1 MAEIKNSFLGAKM
14 NKDIDDRLLSPNEY
28 RNAVNLQVS
37 KTENSDVGSLQT
49 VYGNELLVD
58 FNELENLENLECIGY
73 FSDITN
79 NRAFIFLTDYEGV
92 GYNPDAN
99 NFIYMYSASSPVS
112 SINPQ
117 KLVEGAFLNFSK
129 LNQIIGVNFLEGLLF
144 WTDDRNQPR
153 KINVDRPLGY
163 YTAEEHISV
172 ATFAPYQSVEFWDES
187 VLAEGEY
194 ESTMKDVVSPY
205 MPNGGSCFVPYEVF
219 TASTPTPLFQV
230 NTVEGFIGQDLDIP
244 VYILEDNVLSPL
256 LSSNGDPVYV
266 FSFRYNM
273 SAMQLSTVIGS
284 ITIPAGATLVV
295 RPNPYFSGTY
305 FGDSDFLQN
314 KFARFS
320 YRFKFDDGEYSI
332 MAPFSQVAFIPK
344 QDGYFQY
351 NKPPVTIDAPTQIF
365 DDEENAYRTTEVG
378 FMENKVNKIALRLP
392 LPTGKSVIQNE
403 LKITEIDILYKESDS
418 LAVQVVESIN
428 IADVASQT
436 EGGEDYFVYNY
447 EAQKP
452 YKTLPESELVRTY
465 DRTPVRAFSQEVISN
480 RIVYGNFQDKHT
492 PLPANVVLNYNIAID
507 EKRLFS
513 TASNFTS
520 IVEYPNHNVKQN
532 RSYQVGVIL
541 SDKFGRQSSVLLSP
555 SDAQKVVDGQIFYGS
570 TVYLPYSPTDIS
582 TASFPGNSIKILFN
596 DPIPD
601 DPSGTYPGVYNGEP
615 TSPSYNPLGWY
626 SYKIVVKQTEQDYY
640 NVYLPGALAGYPS
653 GDNFEYG
660 STSHVVLINDNI
672 NKVPRDLSEVGPTQK
687 QFRSSVQLNGRVV
700 NTLSTVY
707 KNAQFYPEKGK
718 QMIVSTISTALDL
731 FYGSNTNLT
740 TISNPP
746 PGFTAFYNYEGNPLI
761 ARVSTPV
768 KYGEK
773 GTTGVIQLAVSET
786 DADVS
791 LLDVYWETST
801 SGKVEDLNAAIMADT
816 GGVVKLTTPAYVN
829 FTEVITEGGDEIFT
843 TPLRLY
849 TGNTGYI
856 ENDPIGYIS
865 NFAMTVTNTESTPQ
879 DVTDYFVLIG
889 DPNPTDLLPEWN
901 VGVTSDYY
909 DNIFYMNNAAK
920 RNFKFTFTV
929 VVNGINLSFTRY
941 VNLINENPY
950 ITALPQPETLYP
962 TTITELI
969 HSVPGVNGAGN
980 ISLQHLDLTWTI
992 SSQTRV
998 GFPGTQVGLFSIS
1011 SYAGDAFPTG
1021 LNWIGDLKNDY
1032 PGSIPP
1038 AQYEVTLQLSDA
1050 GASTSV
1056 TYIVDFTV
1064 TPNNVKEYT
1073 VVDPSTSTT
1082 YKFVILEI
1090 TNQYG
1095 TTQWYPFTNS
1105 WDALS
1110 SIGSVI
1116 YIPSSGYECAIDWP
1130 VQGATLTAAR
1140 LAARN
1145 CLGINPSLTE
1155 TITTINTAGY
1165 TFAFN

>member
-1 MAEIKNSFLGAKM
+1 MAEIKNSFLGARM

-28 RNAVNLQVS
+28 RDAVNLQVS

-49 VYGNELLVD
+49 VYGNELLID

-73 FSDITN
+73 FSDVTN
-79 NRAFIFLTDYEGV
+79 NRAFLFLTDYEGV
-92 GYNPDAN
+92 DYNPDAN
-99 NFIYMYSASSPVS
+99 NFIYMYSANSPVS
-112 SINPQ
+112 TIHHQ

-172 ATFAPYQSVEFWDES
+172 ATFAPYQAVEFWDES

-194 ESTMKDVVSPY
+194 ETTMKDVVTPY
-205 MPNGGSCFVPYEVF
+205 MPDGGSCFVPYEVLDEP
-219 TASTPTPLFQV
+219 SPTPLFQV
-230 NTVEGFIGQDLDIP
+230 NTIQGFIGDDPDLP
-244 VYILEDNVLSPL
+244 VYILNDGVIEPL
-256 LSSNGDPVYV
+256 LSSNGDQVYI
-266 FSFRYNM
+266 FDFRYNM
-273 SAMQLSTVIGS
+273 SVMQLQTLIGTITV
-284 ITIPAGATLVV
+284 PAGATLLLK
-295 RPNPYFSGTY
+295 PNPYYNSSY

-320 YRFKFDDGEYSI
+320 YRFQFDDGEYSI
-332 MAPFSQVAFIPK
+332 IAPFSQIAFIPK

-351 NKPPVTIDAPTQIF
+351 NNPPTFPDPDQQIK
-365 DDEENAYRTTEVG
+365 DDQRNAYRTTEVS
-378 FMENKVNKIALRLP
+378 FMENKVNKILLRMP
-392 LPTGKSVIQNE
+392 LPIGKSLIQNA
-403 LKITEIDILYKESDS
+403 LKITQIDILYKESDS

-428 IADVASQT
+428 ISDVVNQT

-452 YKTLPESELVRTY
+452 YKTLPESELLRTY

-492 PLPANVVLNYNIAID
+492 PLPPNVILNYNVAID
-507 EKRLFS
+507 EKRIFN
-513 TASNFTS
+513 TTSNFTS
-520 IVEYPNHNVKQN
+520 IIEYPNHNVKQN

-555 SDAQKVVDGQIFYGS
+555 SDTIKVVDGQVFYGS
-570 TVYLPYSPTDIS
+570 TVYSPYLPTDVN
-582 TASFPGNSIKILFN
+582 TASFPGNSIKVLFN
-596 DPIPD
+596 DPIPFD
-601 DPSGTYPGVYNGEP
+601 RSGTYPGVYNGNPE
-615 TSPSYNPLGWY
+615 SDSYNPLGWY

-640 NVYLPGALAGYPS
+640 NVYLPGVLAAYP
-653 GDNFEYG
+653 GDVNMEYG
-660 STSHVVLINDNI
+660 STSHAVLINDNI
-672 NKVPRDLSEVGPTQK
+672 NKVPRDLTEVGPTQK
-687 QFRSSVQLNGRVV
+687 QFRSSVQLNGRVI
-700 NTLSTVY
+700 NTEDAVY
-707 KNAQFYPEKGK
+707 KNAQFYQEKGK

-731 FYGSNTNLT
+731 FYGSATDIT
-740 TISNPP
+740 TISDPP
-746 PGFTAFYNYEGNPLI
+746 PGFTAFYNYESNPLI
-761 ARVSTPV
+761 ARISTPT
-768 KYGEK
+768 KYGEA
-773 GTTGVIQLAVSET
+773 GTTGIIQLSVAET
-786 DADVS
+786 NATNS
-791 LLDVYWETST
+791 LLDIYWETST
-801 SGKVEDLNAAIMADT
+801 SGTVEDLNAAIMADT
-816 GGVVKLTTPAYVN
+816 GGIVKLTTPAYVN

-849 TGNTGYI
+849 TDNTGFI

-865 NFAMTVTNTESTPQ
+865 NFTMTVTNTESTPQ
-879 DVTDYFVLIG
+879 NVTDYFVLIG

-901 VGVTSDYY
+901 VGVTSDFY
-909 DNIFYMNNAAK
+909 DNIFYMNDATK

-929 VVNGINLSFTRY
+929 KVNDINLSFTKY
-941 VNLINENPY
+941 VNLINIAPR

-980 ISLQHLDLTWTI
+980 DSLKHLDLTWTI
-992 SSQTRV
+992 PSQTKV
-998 GFPGTQVGLFSIS
+998 GFPDTQVNLFSVS
-1011 SYAGDAFPTG
+1011 SYAGDDFPTG
-1021 LNWIGDLKNDY
+1021 LVWVADLMNNY

-1038 AQYEVTLQLSDA
+1038 AQYNITLQLSDA
-1050 GASTSV
+1050 GTSTSV
-1056 TYIVDFTV
+1056 TYLVDFTV
-1064 TPNNVKEYT
+1064 TPNNVTEYT
-1073 VVDPSTSTT
+1073 VVDTGTSTT
-1082 YKFVILEI
+1082 YNFVILEI

-1095 TTQWYPFTNS
+1095 TTFWYPFTGS
-1105 WDALS
+1105 WAALS
-1110 SIGSVI
+1110 SLGSII
-1116 YIPSSGYECAIDWP
+1116 YIPSSGYSCGIGWP

-1145 CLGINPSLTE
+1145 CLGISPSLPE
-1155 TITTINTAGY
+1155 TTTTINTTGY